1 MTTAELCAV
10 CGGVLETKT
19 VEHLLKGGTNTAS
32 ILVTADVCSRC
43 GERYFNMEVAR
54 SLEAI
59 RHKLLQQEFSHLK
72 NVGQSFTV
80 AEDWPDKV
88 VQPTRS

>member
-43 GERYFNMEVAR
+43 GERYFNMEVPGPWKPFGTSCYSR
-54 SLEAI
+54 NS
-59 RHKLLQQEFSHLK
+59 R
-72 NVGQSFTV
+72 T
-80 AEDWPDKV
+80 
-88 VQPTRS
+88 